1 MKRFIWD
8 ALLVFLLVAVGSYVQ
23 NKETSSM
30 DITQKVQ
37 QFEQDIATQKKCF
50 KTKFKQMKYK
60 KKNRASRMAK
70 TTSDL
75 VVDAVKETAG
85 LFAIVF
91 DGVQK

>member
-1 MKRFIWD
+1 MKRFVWD

-37 QFEQDIATQKKCF
+37 QFEQDIATQKSVS
-50 KTKFKQMKYK
+50 KQVQTNEIQKE
-60 KKNRASRMAK
+60 NRASRMAK

>member
-1 MKRFIWD
+1 MLC
-8 ALLVFLLVAVGSYVQ
+8 LLFLLVAVGSYVQ

-37 QFEQDIATQKKCF
+37 QFEQDIATQKNVS
-50 KTKFKQMKYK
+50 KQVQTNEIQKE
-60 KKNRASRMAK
+60 NRASRMAK

>member
-1 MKRFIWD
+1 MKRFVWD

-37 QFEQDIATQKKCF
+37 QFEQDIATQKNVS
-50 KTKFKQMKYK
+50 KQVQTNEIQKE
-60 KKNRASRMAK
+60 NRASRMAK

>member
-37 QFEQDIATQKKCF
+37 QFEQ
-50 KTKFKQMKYK
+50 MKYK
-60 KKNRASRMAK
+60 KK
-70 TTSDL
+70 TGLL
-75 VVDAVKETAG
+75 VWPKQQVIW
-85 LFAIVF
+85 L
-91 DGVQK
+91 

>member
-37 QFEQDIATQKKCF
+37 QFEQDIATQKNVS
-50 KTKFKQMKYK
+50 KQVQTNEIQKE
-60 KKNRASRMAK
+60 NRASRMAK

-91 DGVQK
+91 DGVQE

>member
-37 QFEQDIATQKKCF
+37 QFEQDIATKKNVSKQVQTNEIQKE
-50 KTKFKQMKYK
+50 
-60 KKNRASRMAK
+60 NRASRMAK

>member
-8 ALLVFLLVAVGSYVQ
+8 AMLVFLLVAVGSYVQ
-23 NKETSSM
+23 NKEAVSM

-37 QFEQDIATQKKCF
+37 KFEEDVATQKN
-50 KTKFKQMKYK
+50 TSKQAYTGEIQKE
-60 KKNRASRMAK
+60 NRASRMAK
-70 TTSDL
+70 TTSNL
-75 VVDAVKETAG
+75 VVDTVKETAG

>member
-37 QFEQDIATQKKCF
+37 QFEQDIATQKNVS
-50 KTKFKQMKYK
+50 KQVQTNEIQKE
-60 KKNRASRMAK
+60 NRASRIAK

>member
-1 MKRFIWD
+1 MKRFVWD
-8 ALLVFLLVAVGSYVQ
+8 ALLVFLLVAVGSHVQ

-37 QFEQDIATQKKCF
+37 QFEQDIATQKNVS
-50 KTKFKQMKYK
+50 KQVQTDAIQKE
-60 KKNRASRMAK
+60 NRASRMAK

>member
-37 QFEQDIATQKKCF
+37 QFEQDIATQVQTNEIQKE
-50 KTKFKQMKYK
+50 
-60 KKNRASRMAK
+60 NRASRMAK

>member
-1 MKRFIWD
+1 
-8 ALLVFLLVAVGSYVQ
+8 
-23 NKETSSM
+23 
-30 DITQKVQ
+30 
-37 QFEQDIATQKKCF
+37 
-50 KTKFKQMKYK
+50 
-60 KKNRASRMAK
+60 MAK

>member
-37 QFEQDIATQKKCF
+37 QFEQDIATQKNVS
-50 KTKFKQMKYK
+50 KQVQTNEIQKE
-60 KKNRASRMAK
+60 NRASRMAK

-75 VVDAVKETAG
+75 VVDALKETAG

>member
-37 QFEQDIATQKKCF
+37 QFEQDIATQKNVS
-50 KTKFKQMKYK
+50 KQVQTNEIQKE
-60 KKNRASRMAK
+60 NRASRMAK
-70 TTSDL
+70 TTRDL

>member
-1 MKRFIWD
+1 MKRFVWD

-37 QFEQDIATQKKCF
+37 QFEQDIATQKSVS
-50 KTKFKQMKYK
+50 KQVQTDAIQKE
-60 KKNRASRMAK
+60 NRASRMAK

>member
-1 MKRFIWD
+1 MKRFVWD

-37 QFEQDIATQKKCF
+37 QFEQDIATQKSF
-50 KTKFKQMKYK
+50 SKQVQTNEIQKE
-60 KKNRASRMAK
+60 NRASRMAK

>member
-37 QFEQDIATQKKCF
+37 QFEQDIATQKSVS
-50 KTKFKQMKYK
+50 KQVQTNEIQKE
-60 KKNRASRMAK
+60 NRASRMAK

>member
-37 QFEQDIATQKKCF
+37 QFEQDIATQKNVS
-50 KTKFKQMKYK
+50 KQVQTNEIQKE
-60 KKNRASRMAK
+60 NRASRMAK

>member
-37 QFEQDIATQKKCF
+37 QFEQDIATQKMF
-50 KTKFKQMKYK
+50 QNKFRLMQYK
-60 KKNRASRMAK
+60 KK
-70 TTSDL
+70 T
-75 VVDAVKETAG
+75 G
-85 LFAIVF
+85 LHVWPKQQVIWL
-91 DGVQK
+91 

>member
-37 QFEQDIATQKKCF
+37 QFEQDIATQKNVS
-50 KTKFKQMKYK
+50 KQVQTNEIQKE
-60 KKNRASRMAK
+60 NRASRMAK
-70 TTSDL
+70 TTSDW

>member
-1 MKRFIWD
+1 
-8 ALLVFLLVAVGSYVQ
+8 
-23 NKETSSM
+23 M

-37 QFEQDIATQKKCF
+37 QFEQDIATQKMF
-50 KTKFKQMKYK
+50 QNKFKQMKY
-60 KKNRASRMAK
+60 KNRASRMAK

>member
-1 MKRFIWD
+1 MKRFVCD
-8 ALLVFLLVAVGSYVQ
+8 ALLVFLLVAVCSYVQ

-37 QFEQDIATQKKCF
+37 QFEQDIATQKNVS
-50 KTKFKQMKYK
+50 KQVQTDAIQKE
-60 KKNRASRMAK
+60 NRASRMAK